1 MISGLDYFREL
12 NIASVLLRLVLAM
25 AFGGMIGLERGRKH
39 RAAGFRTYML
49 VCLGSALTSI
59 LSQYLFVQLGTVWA
73 EIAVTTG
80 KQVDVSRLGAKVYSG
95 IGFLAAGTIIV
106 TGQQEVKGMTT
117 AAGLWASAC
126 MGIAIG
132 AGFYECV
139 IIAFVLMF
147 LCIHFLPVVE
157 VYLLENARNM
167 NIYVELKSLD
177 ELGVLLSHVKAQ
189 GVQIYGVEI
198 DRGGEEYH
206 RYPSAVLSV
215 PAQCASAAPQILAAL
230 SEVHG
235 VTMID
240 EI

>member
-106 TGQQEVKGMTT
+106 TGRQEVKGMTT

-132 AGFYECV
+132 AGFYE
-139 IIAFVLMF
+139 LS
-147 LCIHFLPVVE
+147 LIH
-157 VYLLENARNM
+157 
-167 NIYVELKSLD
+167 I
-177 ELGVLLSHVKAQ
+177 
-189 GVQIYGVEI
+189 
-198 DRGGEEYH
+198 
-206 RYPSAVLSV
+206 
-215 PAQCASAAPQILAAL
+215 
-230 SEVHG
+230 
-235 VTMID
+235 
-240 EI
+240 

>member
-1 MISGLDYFREL
+1 MISSLDYFREL
-12 NIASVLLRLVLAM
+12 NFSSVLLRLLLAM
-25 AFGGMIGLERGRKH
+25 IFGGMIGLERGRKH

-49 VCLGSALTSI
+49 VCLGATLTSI
-59 LSQYLFVQLGTVWA
+59 LSQYLYVRLDTDWLGFA
-73 EIAVTTG
+73 ETTSR
-80 KQVDVSRLGAKVYSG
+80 QIDVSRFGAQVYSG

-106 TGQQEVKGMTT
+106 TGRQEVKGLTT

-139 IIAFVLMF
+139 VM
-147 LCIHFLPVVE
+147 
-157 VYLLENARNM
+157 LENARNM

-177 ELGVLLSHVKAQ
+177 EIGVLLGAVKTQ
-189 GVQIYGVEI
+189 NIQIYGVEI
-198 DRGGEEYH
+198 DRGGEEHH

-215 PAQCASAAPQILAAL
+215 RLEHHQQHPQVLAAL
-230 SEVHG
+230 SEITG
-235 VTMID
+235 VIMIE

>member
-1 MISGLDYFREL
+1 MISSLDYFRQL
-12 NIASVLLRLVLAM
+12 NFASVLLRLVLAM
-25 AFGGMIGLERGRKH
+25 LLGGMIGLERGRKH

-59 LSQYLFVQLGTVWA
+59 MSQYLLVQLGTVWA
-73 EIAVTTG
+73 EIAATTG
-80 KQVDVSRLGAKVYSG
+80 KQVDVSRFGAKVYSG

-106 TGQQEVKGMTT
+106 TGRQEVKGLTT

-147 LCIHFLPVVE
+147 LCIHFLPMVE

-177 ELGVLLSHVKAQ
+177 EIGTLLTRVKAQ
-189 GVQIYGVEI
+189 GVQIYSVEI
-198 DRGGEEYH
+198 DRGGEEHH

-215 PAQCASAAPQILAAL
+215 RLENHQQHPQILAAL
-230 SEVHG
+230 SEVKG

>member
-12 NIASVLLRLVLAM
+12 NFASVLLRLVLAM
-25 AFGGMIGLERGRKH
+25 VFGGMIGLERGRKH

-106 TGQQEVKGMTT
+106 TGRQEVKGMTT

-126 MGIAIG
+126 MGIG

-167 NIYVELKSLD
+167 NIYVELKSLN

-198 DRGGEEYH
+198 DRGGEE
-206 RYPSAVLSV
+206 
-215 PAQCASAAPQILAAL
+215 ASA
-230 SEVHG
+230 E
-235 VTMID
+235 
-240 EI
+240 

>member
-1 MISGLDYFREL
+1 MISSLDYFRQL
-12 NIASVLLRLVLAM
+12 NFASVLLRLVLAM
-25 AFGGMIGLERGRKH
+25 LLGGMIGLERGRKH

-59 LSQYLFVQLGTVWA
+59 MSQYLFVQLGTVWA
-73 EIAVTTG
+73 EIAATTG
-80 KQVDVSRLGAKVYSG
+80 KQVDVSRFGAKVYSG

-106 TGQQEVKGMTT
+106 TGRQEVKGLTT

-147 LCIHFLPVVE
+147 LCIHFLPMVE

-177 ELGVLLSHVKAQ
+177 EIGTLLTRVKAQ
-189 GVQIYGVEI
+189 GVQIYSVEI
-198 DRGGEEYH
+198 DRGGEEHH

-215 PAQCASAAPQILAAL
+215 RLEHHQQHPQVLAAL
-230 SEVHG
+230 SEVKG